1 MPDSSPSPES
11 PRPASKLTPG
21 RLALALLML
30 VILGASYWLGRTPPP
45 APAPPAPPPPPE
57 AARPDLTLRDG
68 QLFRTA
74 ETNHPFNGFLIERYP
89 DGVMKSRSAISNGY
103 LEGLS
108 LGWYTNKQMQVQEQ
122 FVKSISH
129 GLRTQWHPN
138 GVKKSAAQITNGK
151 LHGTFRRWDEQGK
164 LAEEIELKEGV
175 PHGISRS
182 WFPSGCAKSW
192 VRMDAGKVAEQK
204 SWEDGATR
212 DFSAP
217 ASAKP

>member
-1 MPDSSPSPES
+1 M
-11 PRPASKLTPG
+11 
-21 RLALALLML
+21 
-30 VILGASYWLGRTPPP
+30 
-45 APAPPAPPPPPE
+45 
-57 AARPDLTLRDG
+57 
-68 QLFRTA
+68 FRTT
-74 ETNHPFNGFLIERYP
+74 ETNNPFNGFLIERYP
-89 DGVMKSRSAISNGY
+89 DGGMKSRSAISNGY

-122 FVKSISH
+122 FVKSVSH

-138 GVKKSAAQITNGK
+138 GVKKSEAPITNGK

-182 WFPSGCAKSW
+182 WFPSGSAKSW
-192 VRMDAGKVAEQK
+192 VRMEAGKVAEQK